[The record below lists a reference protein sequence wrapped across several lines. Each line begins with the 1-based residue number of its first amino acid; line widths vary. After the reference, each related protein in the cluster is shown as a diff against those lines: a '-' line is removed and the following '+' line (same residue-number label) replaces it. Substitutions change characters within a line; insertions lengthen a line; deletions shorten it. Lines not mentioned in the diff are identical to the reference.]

1 MTNKSMF
8 HIQGCVTRIAI
19 EMHSSLTSQE
29 ASTESSEIMGLSLDF
44 ASVQKGLCISMA
56 STPPTCR
63 RESGA
68 GVIDFGT

>member
-1 MTNKSMF
+1 
-8 HIQGCVTRIAI
+8 
-19 EMHSSLTSQE
+19 MHSSLTSQE